1 MGIGRWAIPS
11 LISCHAIA
19 IFLAALPPSERF
31 TAARARLSPN
41 TVPANRSP
49 AARTIDQTIRL
60 ALPAVRS
67 LAVLGDWTRPLVLQY
82 QRLTGTYQIWVMFSE
97 PTRTDRYIRLRY
109 YVQPV
114 AGGRMWTAT
123 ELVWPAH
130 REDRVRLL
138 RGFRDSFLDKALDNS
153 LELFFEH
160 RNKSLIQPGTR
171 PEQLPDDLAPA
182 ARYFARR
189 YAGNA
194 RLREKGQQIVR
205 IEVWMGNARNDELG
219 RAADANK
226 RADRKDWLEPYYE
239 GPVEQRINVPP
250 YPPYHAAQREVD
262 IDWLLEYFEEPS

>member
-19 IFLAALPPSERF
+19 IFLAALPPSDRF
-31 TAARARLSPN
+31 TAARARLSPD
-41 TVPANRSP
+41 TVPANRST
-49 AARTIDQTIRL
+49 AAKAIDQAVRI

-67 LAVLGDWTRPLVLQY
+67 LAVLGDWTRPVVRQY
-82 QRLTGTYQIWVMFSE
+82 QRLTGNQIWLMFAE
-97 PTRTDRYIRLRY
+97 PTRNDRYVRLRY
-109 YVQPV
+109 YVRPA

-138 RGFRDSFLDKALDNS
+138 KGFRDSFLDKALDNS
-153 LELFFEH
+153 LDLFFDH
-160 RNKSLIQPGTR
+160 RHKSLIQPGTR

-189 YAGNA
+189 YERNA
-194 RLREKGQQIVR
+194 RLREQGQQIVR
-205 IEVWMGNARNDELG
+205 IEVWLGNARNHEFG
-219 RAADANK
+219 RAADANT
-226 RADRKDWLEPYYE
+226 RADRKDWLELYYE

-250 YPPYHAAQREVD
+250 YPPYHAGQREVD
-262 IDWLLEYFEEPS
+262 IDWVLEYFEEPSR